1 MAATTRSPRSKATS
15 PTRSKAKAKAKAKTK
30 TKAADKVKANSR
42 AKTKPVGRKAAPAA
56 ARGKQADLGA
66 EAVRAYLARLPTA
79 TRAALDRVRGAIR
92 AAAPGAVEAFSYGIP
107 AFRFEGR
114 IVIWCAGWKN
124 HLSLYP
130 INDELA
136 RAHRIDIS
144 GYKTARGTIQ
154 FPLSAPPPL
163 ALVKRLVK
171 ARLAVVRAGT
181 L

>member
-1 MAATTRSPRSKATS
+1 M
-15 PTRSKAKAKAKAKTK
+15 
-30 TKAADKVKANSR
+30 
-42 AKTKPVGRKAAPAA
+42 
-56 ARGKQADLGA
+56 
-66 EAVRAYLARLPTA
+66 RAYLARLAPA
-79 TRAALDRVRGAIR
+79 TRAALERVRGAIR

-107 AFRFEGR
+107 AFRFQGR
-114 IVIWCAGWKN
+114 ILIWCAGWKN

-130 INDELA
+130 ISDEFA

-144 GYKTARGTIQ
+144 GYKTSRGTIQ